1 MRCVRYTIPIMS
13 VEETLVRIRP
23 ALQKRAGNVLARGT
37 GVRENFQDE
46 LSKFFDL
53 LDQAVV
59 SGDAKWLDPLLY
71 DWATAR
77 TETDLVGGE
86 NNATVLL
93 NEIISL
99 SYEAARENLE
109 DAEALDLISALTPV
123 YMHCIERVTTY
134 ENEGRVVYISNELQ
148 AVQTKLERLDKS
160 KSNFIAVAAHELK
173 TPLTLIEGYA
183 SMISDTLP
191 RESDSVNM
199 LVQGVHT
206 GIRRLREIVDDMIDV
221 SLIDNSLMSLN
232 FQPMWINRILN
243 LLKADCETTVAE
255 RKQSL
260 EVRPFA
266 GSEELVFAD
275 PERIYQAIRN
285 ILSNAIKYTP
295 DGGSIIVDGRTLPG
309 FLEITVADTGIGIPP
324 ENLELIFEKFG
335 QQGNISLH
343 SSGKTKFKGGG
354 PGLGLPIARG
364 IIEAH
369 GGTLW
374 VESEGYDEEKCPG
387 SIFHILLPLRT
398 QPNDPK
404 LAKLFGAGNS
414 ITEQPPDGEPLRRRV
429 DDKKK
434 PVE

>member
-1 MRCVRYTIPIMS
+1 MS
-13 VEETLVRIRP
+13 VEKTLARIRP
-23 ALQKRAGNVLARGT
+23 ALQKRAGNVLARGS
-37 GVRENFQDE
+37 GVRENFNDE
-46 LSKFFDL
+46 LGKFFDL
-53 LDQAVV
+53 LEQAVV
-59 SGDAKWLDPLLY
+59 SGDAKWLDSLLY

-77 TETDLVGGE
+77 TQTDLEEGE
-86 NNATVLL
+86 RNVTALL

-99 SYEAARENLE
+99 SYEAARENLK
-109 DAEALDLISALTPV
+109 DGEALDLIGALMPV

-134 ENEGRVVYISNELQ
+134 ENESRVNYISNELQ
-148 AVQTKLERLDKS
+148 TVQAKLERLDKS

-183 SMISDTLP
+183 SMISDTIP
-191 RESDSVNM
+191 RELDSVHM
-199 LVQGVHT
+199 LIQGVHT

-243 LLKADCETTVAE
+243 LLKADAQTTVDE
-255 RKQSL
+255 RKQSM
-260 EVRPFA
+260 EVRPFP
-266 GSEELVFAD
+266 GSEELIFAD
-275 PERIYQAIRN
+275 PERIYQAVRN

-295 DGGSIIVDGRTLPG
+295 DGGTITVDGRTLPG
-309 FLEITVADTGIGIPP
+309 FLEITVADNGIGISQ
-324 ENLELIFEKFG
+324 ENQERIFEKFG
-335 QQGNISLH
+335 QVGKVALH

-354 PGLGLPIARG
+354 PGLGLPIAKG

-374 VESEGYDEEKCPG
+374 VESEGYDEVACHG

-404 LAKLFGAGNS
+404 LAKLFGAGEAPA
-414 ITEQPPDGEPLRRRV
+414 EQPDGTLPQQRT
-429 DDKKK
+429 DDNQ
-434 PVE
+434 